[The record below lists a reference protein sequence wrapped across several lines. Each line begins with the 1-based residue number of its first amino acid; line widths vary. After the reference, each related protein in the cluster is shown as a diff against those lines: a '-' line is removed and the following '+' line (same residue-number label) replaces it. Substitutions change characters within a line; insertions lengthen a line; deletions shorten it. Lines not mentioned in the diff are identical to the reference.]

1 MTSEDFFKKQS
12 RMKNDITHEAIKITK
27 PSIERSILFKDISIY
42 NHFMKM
48 KKLS

>member
-1 MTSEDFFKKQS
+1 
-12 RMKNDITHEAIKITK
+12 MKPLKLQK

-48 KKLS
+48 KKLSDAIETGKEGYV